1 MKKLII
7 VAIALFTLN
16 IAAAE
21 KPVEPSETLR
31 SEIVQLIGSETPF
44 VFENNRYTVNVIFTV
59 NSKNEIIVLSAD
71 TKNEEMTKFIQNKLN
86 YKKVNFKS
94 TKVGE
99 LFLLPVTFKN
109 S

>member
-16 IAAAE
+16 ASAALE
-21 KPVEPSETLR
+21 PVKPNEALR
-31 SEIVQLIGSETPF
+31 ADIVQLIGDKYPVQFNKEECNIE
-44 VFENNRYTVNVIFTV
+44 VLFTV
-59 NSKNEIIVLSAD
+59 NSKSEIIVLSSNAPS
-71 TKNEEMTKFIQNKLN
+71 EIAERFIRNKLN
-86 YKKVNFKS
+86 YKKVNYKS

-99 LFLLPVTFKN
+99 LFLLPLTFKK

>member
-21 KPVEPSETLR
+21 PVKPNETLR
-31 SEIVQLIGSETPF
+31 SEIIELIGGKSPF
-44 VFENNRYTVNVIFTV
+44 DLKNDQQTINVIFTV

-71 TKNEEMTKFIQNKLN
+71 TNNEEMIKFVQRKLN
-86 YKKVNFKS
+86 YKKVNYKS
-94 TKVGE
+94 TKAGE